1 MEWYLKV
8 INSYFDFNGRARRKV
23 NWMFVLINS
32 IISIVSFYLDNIL
45 GTAFA
50 IGYGPIYIGYGLAVL
65 IPSIAVAIRRLHD
78 VGKSGWMYLLIILP
92 IIGPIWLIILF
103 VTEGELGENQ
113 FGPNPKNENFE
124 NRNF

>member
-1 MEWYLKV
+1 
-8 INSYFDFNGRARRKV
+8 
-23 NWMFVLINS
+23 MFVLINS

-78 VGKSGWMYLLIILP
+78 VGKSGWMYLIIILP